1 MGTTVR
7 LWKLGV
13 ERIATRDEGFEPDKT
28 FRDEEGDIYMMKSID
43 DDGTVIAEWTG
54 ESGKFLPP
62 LA

>member
-1 MGTTVR
+1 
-7 LWKLGV
+7 V